1 MPTFASVFLPLN
13 TLHSKCVVNIT
24 LTMSAFEVFSRPGY
38 NWVFIEEVSDA
49 IHFDVENLTPISL
62 RKLIGADEII
72 DIKISR
78 DI

>member
-1 MPTFASVFLPLN
+1 
-13 TLHSKCVVNIT
+13 
-24 LTMSAFEVFSRPGY
+24 MSAFEVFSRPGY